1 MTEQEEKY
9 LHFVSCIDDLNNA
22 WRLLREIKECQGNS
36 LVGAAFQF
44 ALIQYSKPYKCSY
57 GSVLNS
63 KGKSTSYKL
72 DESHI
77 PVKHLELHKRIIS
90 ERDQIYA
97 HSDLT
102 VKEAKLYIR
111 DSSSGKI
118 VTRVQ
123 NKICGTKELA
133 NIDAVIELVEQSLDS
148 MYEKV
153 KQLEVELPVSS
164 QR

>member
-9 LHFVSCIDDLNNA
+9 LHFAYCIDDLNYA
-22 WRLLREIKECQGNS
+22 WRLLQEIRECKGNS

-63 KGKSTSYKL
+63 KGKTTSYKL

-77 PVKHLELHKRIIS
+77 PTKHIELHRRIINA
-90 ERDQIYA
+90 RDQIHA

-102 VKEAKLYIR
+102 VKEAKLYIS
-111 DSSSGKI
+111 DTSHGKTAI
-118 VTRVQ
+118 RGQ
-123 NKICGTKELA
+123 NKILGTEELS
-133 NIDAVIELVEQSLDS
+133 NIDAVIDLIEESLNS
-148 MYEKV
+148 MYEKA
-153 KQLEVELPVSS
+153 KQSEAELPITF
-164 QR
+164 